1 MERAAPTRRSAA
13 LALASPAVQRESG
26 AWTECA
32 AQRVYRMAGTAL
44 LTASAVAKSATI
56 IAALRAARMAGP
68 ALLTASAVAKSA
80 TVIPAALRAAR
91 MAGPAPPTL
100 SAVAETATVARA
112 PLVHLVGSCSAT
124 AHARCLASV
133 AQIALI
139 AAALV
144 LAAHPLTLVEPS
156 AGGPESICVPPTA
169 PVLLGRFVL
178 VAAVLWRASGS
189 AYQGL
194 GAT

>member
-68 ALLTASAVAKSA
+68 APL
-80 TVIPAALRAAR
+80 
-91 MAGPAPPTL
+91 TL

-139 AAALV
+139 A
-144 LAAHPLTLVEPS
+144 
-156 AGGPESICVPPTA
+156 
-169 PVLLGRFVL
+169 
-178 VAAVLWRASGS
+178 
-189 AYQGL
+189 
-194 GAT
+194 

>member
-44 LTASAVAKSATI
+44 LTASAVA
-56 IAALRAARMAGP
+56 
-68 ALLTASAVAKSA
+68 
-80 TVIPAALRAAR
+80 
-91 MAGPAPPTL
+91 
-100 SAVAETATVARA
+100 ETAPTAYV
-112 PLVHLVGSCSAT
+112 VHLVGSGSAT
-124 AHARCLASV
+124 AHARCLAAV
-133 AQIALI
+133 PKFALI

-144 LAAHPLTLVEPS
+144 LAAQPLTLVEPS
-156 AGGPESICVPPTA
+156 AGGTALICVPPTA

-178 VAAVLWRASGS
+178 VAPVLWRARGS

-194 GAT
+194 GAI

>member
-44 LTASAVAKSATI
+44 LTASAVAKSATVLGGVP
-56 IAALRAARMAGP
+56 ALRAARMAG
-68 ALLTASAVAKSA
+68 T
-80 TVIPAALRAAR
+80 
-91 MAGPAPPTL
+91 APPTL
-100 SAVAETATVARA
+100 SAVAETAPTAYV
-112 PLVHLVGSCSAT
+112 VHLVGSGSAT
-124 AHARCLASV
+124 AHARCLAAV
-133 AQIALI
+133 PKFALI

-144 LAAHPLTLVEPS
+144 LAAQPLTLVEPS
-156 AGGPESICVPPTA
+156 AGGTALICVPPTA

-178 VAAVLWRASGS
+178 VAPVLWRARGS

-194 GAT
+194 GAI